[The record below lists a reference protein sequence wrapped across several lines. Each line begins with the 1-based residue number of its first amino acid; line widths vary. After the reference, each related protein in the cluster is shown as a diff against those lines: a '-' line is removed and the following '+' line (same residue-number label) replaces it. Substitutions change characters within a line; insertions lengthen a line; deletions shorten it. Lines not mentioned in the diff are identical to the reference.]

1 VGLLDPVTACA
12 GYRLVTRGGRTL
24 VGDSGLTSQG
34 VADGGVITVAVGADD
49 EPARRYDDVA
59 EALADVVRHDLR
71 PWSAEAGRRTA
82 LATGA
87 LSSIAGAGSL
97 LTQRGSG
104 TAASVAVVVAVVL
117 VLGGVALSR
126 ARGERDAVVTVAATG
141 CGYAAVA
148 GLMLGWGTPLFAT
161 PAAAAGVGVLAGGTL
176 AALGVADG
184 RTLVLPAAMVG
195 AVLLGTGLAVRI
207 SGLAPAVVLTTT
219 VVLIVLAGSMSPRL
233 ALGMTR
239 TSIDQSSSAADL
251 AADLVPIDL
260 GRVAADARV
269 AHELVVAMS
278 ITVGVLLVVVAP
290 LAVSS
295 GAAGTLAVVLACLA
309 TMLRTR
315 QHHAATEVLAGLA
328 SGVLGLAA
336 TASSVLWLRPQ
347 WRLATTVLLVA
358 SGLVVL
364 ALALLPSGGRVA
376 RGRFGDLV
384 ESAALLATVPTLVLA
399 TGLFSAVG
407 PFAAGRG

>member
-1 VGLLDPVTACA
+1 
-12 GYRLVTRGGRTL
+12 
-24 VGDSGLTSQG
+24 
-34 VADGGVITVAVGADD
+34 
-49 EPARRYDDVA
+49 
-59 EALADVVRHDLR
+59 
-71 PWSAEAGRRTA
+71 
-82 LATGA
+82 
-87 LSSIAGAGSL
+87 
-97 LTQRGSG
+97 
-104 TAASVAVVVAVVL
+104 
-117 VLGGVALSR
+117 
-126 ARGERDAVVTVAATG
+126 
-141 CGYAAVA
+141 
-148 GLMLGWGTPLFAT
+148 
-161 PAAAAGVGVLAGGTL
+161 VLAGGTL

-260 GRVAADARV
+260 GRVADDARV
-269 AHELVVAMS
+269 AHELVVATS
-278 ITVGVLLVVVAP
+278 ITVGILLVVVAP

-347 WRLATTVLLVA
+347 WRLAATVLLVA

-376 RGRFGDLV
+376 LGRFGDLV